1 MGRGMIAV
9 FYALFESEASL
20 GTGFFYAW
28 GMGEK
33 RPFSFK
39 KCGGWCMGGNGRF

>member
-28 GMGEK
+28 GMGGETAV
-33 RPFSFK
+33 FVVHDYA
-39 KCGGWCMGGNGRF
+39 